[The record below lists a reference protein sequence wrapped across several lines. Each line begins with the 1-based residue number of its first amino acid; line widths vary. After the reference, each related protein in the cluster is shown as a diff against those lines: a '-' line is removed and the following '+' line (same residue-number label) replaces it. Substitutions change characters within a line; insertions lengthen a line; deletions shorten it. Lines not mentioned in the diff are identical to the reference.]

1 MTADEVTELL
11 ETMKPTEL
19 PFWLGQAYAT
29 LMASAT
35 IYSSSAEQ
43 ATANSAARAIIS
55 FCNTR
60 NVR

>member
-1 MTADEVTELL
+1 MTAHEVTELL

-29 LMASAT
+29 LMASPSD
-35 IYSSSAEQ
+35 YSTSSEQ
-43 ATANSAARAIIS
+43 ATANSTARAIIS
-55 FCNTR
+55 FCNAR